1 METSANGSPR
11 PRRTTLCVED
21 NVDNFKLVERI
32 LACRPE
38 LELLTAMNGNLAVEL
53 SQQHRPDLVLLDL
66 HLPGMPGDAVLRRL
80 KGDPATR
87 DIPVVVVSADA
98 TERRIKELLA
108 AGARAYI
115 TKPLDVQRFLEAV
128 EESRYSRT

>member
-1 METSANGSPR
+1 TVESEPWVGSTFLIKLPLTSAPRASDQGAAAASVETSANGSPR

-66 HLPGMPGDAVLRRL
+66 HLRGMPGDAVLRRL

-98 TERRIKELLA
+98 TE
-108 AGARAYI
+108 
-115 TKPLDVQRFLEAV
+115 
-128 EESRYSRT
+128 